1 MGLGMGDFERMKMG
15 CVHNNR
21 IGYGLAA
28 GWRVVVCL
36 GAAAAISSSWAE
48 DKEGGKKE
56 QSKGSSLGDLLN
68 NLKDMKVPDSVAK
81 FPEQLKELKDAYLK
95 TSKTVEELQKEV
107 AVLREEVK
115 ALRAEQALLK
125 KGATVGGESA
135 LAVLE
140 LTAEKLVSAFV
151 EDNVS
156 AKQQFEGRYLKV
168 TGAIEGFE
176 TGVKEIVIFLRAEN
190 SDLRVKC
197 YFKRDNDFH
206 VEVISSQGR
215 LVSRNDRSTLLTIG
229 QPVTIVGTCGG
240 TSINVV
246 MVNCHVEGIASK
258 RKVEGN

>member
-1 MGLGMGDFERMKMG
+1 MKMEG
-15 CVHNNR
+15 LHKNR
-21 IGYGLAA
+21 IGHGLTA
-28 GWRVVVCL
+28 GWRVMVCL
-36 GAAAAISSSWAE
+36 GVAVAISSSWAE

-56 QSKGSSLGDLLN
+56 KSKSSSLGDLLN
-68 NLKDMKVPDSVAK
+68 NLKDMKVPDSVSK

-107 AVLREEVK
+107 ALLRGEVD

-125 KGATVGGESA
+125 KAAAVGSEPA
-135 LAVLE
+135 LAVQE

-151 EDNVS
+151 EDSVA

-176 TGVKEIVIFLRAEN
+176 TGLKEIVIFLRAES

-206 VEVISSQGR
+206 VEVIGSQGR
-215 LVSRNDRSTLLTIG
+215 LVSRNDRTTLLTIG

-240 TSINVV
+240 TSINVA
-246 MVNCHVEGIASK
+246 MVNCHVEGIETK